1 MLSMEK
7 CCIHMNNYLHSYLP
21 TVEQLRLAIVVPQ
34 PTNKLQAVSSNS
46 LALKIM
52 LNLKLMLS

>member
-7 CCIHMNNYLHSYLP
+7 CCIHMTDYLHSYLQ
-21 TVEQLRLAIVVPQ
+21 TVEQLWLALVVPK
-34 PTNKLQAVSSNS
+34 PKNKLQAVSSNS